1 MLFKTNN
8 NYFLKD
14 FNLFTIKRIPNVQ
27 WKNTRQQ
34 VSSKFPRESLINY
47 ACSYVNDTS
56 IVSVLPSVQNPKKR
70 DFRYFAS
77 S

>member
-8 NYFLKD
+8 NYFLNN
-14 FNLFTIKRIPNVQ
+14 FNRFTIMRNPNVQ
-27 WKNTRQQ
+27 CKNTRQQ
-34 VSSKFPRESLINY
+34 VCSKFPRESLINY

-56 IVSVLPSVQNPKKR
+56 IVSVLPSVQNPKKG
-70 DFRYFAS
+70 DFRYSAS